1 MAQWFYSE
9 GPNRNVGPL
18 TQQDIGDALRRGLI
32 TADTHVWRE
41 GMAQWQPLR
50 SMATELGVQGLLD
63 AAPIA
68 SHLPPPLPHTAGYAA
83 RPAYAGSRAAPA
95 TSGMS
100 RGAII
105 ALVCVVGG
113 FGLIAVLGI
122 LAAIALPAYSDYMVK
137 AKLMQASQAATPL
150 RAAIAAQWADGV
162 CPSNESAGFQAPEA
176 YASPVIESITIGQFE
191 DGSCGLELRPRGI
204 RKQIDGKALWWSL
217 EPRAQQWTC
226 SSEIADMYLPRE
238 CKE

>member
-18 TQQDIGDALRRGLI
+18 TQQDIGDAFRRGLI
-32 TADTHVWRE
+32 TADTQVWRE

-50 SMATELGVQGLLD
+50 GMAAELGLQGLLD
-63 AAPIA
+63 AAPAA
-68 SHLPPPLPHTAGYAA
+68 SHLPPPLPHTTGYAA
-83 RPAYAGSRAAPA
+83 RPAYAGAHVAPA
-95 TSGMS
+95 PSGMS
-100 RGAII
+100 RGVVI

-113 FGLIAVLGI
+113 FVLIAVLAI
-122 LAAIALPAYSDYMVK
+122 LAAIALPAYSDYTAK
-137 AKLMQASQAATPL
+137 AKLMQASQAAAPL
-150 RAAIAAQWADGV
+150 RTAIAAQWADGV
-162 CPSNESAGFQAPEA
+162 CPSNESAGFQAAEA

-191 DGSCGLELRPRGI
+191 DGSCGMELRPRGI

-217 EPRAQQWTC
+217 EPRSQQWAC
-226 SSEIADMYLPRE
+226 SSEIADIYLPRE